1 MVVVASQSEG
11 RQSSVGGVGLDALA
25 QRGDGPERLMQ
36 AGRPDDEVE
45 EQIARSRARRPG
57 GR

>member
-1 MVVVASQSEG
+1 
-11 RQSSVGGVGLDALA
+11 
-25 QRGDGPERLMQ
+25 MQ